1 MTPVIT
7 MAIILILGIVL
18 GIAALAIL
26 AKVFKNFQPGDK
38 KINADVAQMR
48 KEIEAMNLDLVPWD
62 KDETELF
69 SLNQISQSVKKGITT
84 TAKGVFTSIYQEP
97 MLAYGFKKYVSPNLN
112 AVLFAKTASHE
123 YVYRIKK
130 DSIQVTIDGKALGIL
145 KDDGVLYSTRK
156 NKVLA
161 RIAQGSDELLL
172 PMIVNNREVAHV
184 VNPAKADKINPR
196 AFDLVDENMTKEE
209 EEVFLALGVLEVV
222 QRSI

>member
-1 MTPVIT
+1 MTPVVI
-7 MAIILILGIVL
+7 MAIILISGIVL
-18 GIAALAIL
+18 GIAALSIL
-26 AKVFKNFQPGDK
+26 ARVFKNFQPGDK
-38 KINADVAQMR
+38 KINEDIAQMR
-48 KEIEAMNLDLVPWD
+48 QDIAKMNLDLVPWD
-62 KDETELF
+62 KHETELF
-69 SLNQISQSVKKGITT
+69 SLNQISQSIQKGITT

-97 MLAYGFKKYVSPNLN
+97 MLAYAFKKYVSSGLN
-112 AVLFAKTASHE
+112 AVLFAKTSHHE

-130 DSIQVTIDGKALGIL
+130 DTIQISIDGKALGIL

-156 NKVLA
+156 NRVLA
-161 RIAQGSDELLL
+161 KVAQGSEELLL

>member
-18 GIAALAIL
+18 GVAALAIL
-26 AKVFKNFQPGDK
+26 ANVFKNFQPGDK

-48 KEIEAMNLDLVPWD
+48 KDLAALNLDLVPWNRE
-62 KDETELF
+62 ETELF
-69 SLNQISQSVKKGITT
+69 SLNQVSQSVKKSITT
-84 TAKGVFTSIYQEP
+84 SAKGVFTSIYHEP
-97 MLAYGFKKYVSPNLN
+97 MLAYAFKKYVSPSLN
-112 AVLFAKTASHE
+112 AVLFAKTANHE

-161 RIAQGSDELLL
+161 KIAQGSDELLL
-172 PMIVNNREVAHV
+172 PMIVNGKEVAHI
-184 VNPAKADKINPR
+184 VNPKRVDKTNPR
-196 AFDLVDENMTKEE
+196 AFDLVDEHMSKEE